1 MNDSLR
7 TIFGFIG
14 GILFQVL
21 ILNNVQLLGFMTPY
35 YYPLLILALPAV
47 MNQHSVLIV
56 AFLTGITIDAFE
68 HTGALH
74 ASAALVLAYLR
85 PILLRLVST
94 QSGRELPSVSLA
106 VLGFRN
112 FALYV
117 FIGLFIHHFV
127 LFFVDALRLSNID
140 IILLRTTYTTV
151 LSLIVVLVVQGLI
164 SSPLKKST

>member
-68 HTGALH
+68 YTGALH

-85 PILLRLVST
+85 PVLLRLVST

-112 FALYV
+112 FTLYV

>member
-1 MNDSLR
+1 MNESVRIPL
-7 TIFGFIG
+7 GFVL

-21 ILNNVQLLGFMTPY
+21 ILNNIQLLGFMNPY
-35 YYPLLILALPAV
+35 YYPLLIMTLPAA
-47 MNQHSVLIV
+47 MNQHGVLVI
-56 AFLTGITIDAFE
+56 AFFTGIAVDAFE

-74 ASAALVLAYLR
+74 ASAAVVLAYLR

-112 FALYV
+112 FTLYV
-117 FIGLFIHHFV
+117 FIGLFLHHFV

-140 IILLRTTYTTV
+140 IVLLRTISTTV
-151 LSLIVVLVVQGLI
+151 FSLVVILVIQGLI
-164 SSPLKKST
+164 SPQAKKSL